1 MSAAALPPT
10 APTTLVIL
18 LGTSAWPNSP
28 GFQASEAFVHAAQG
42 FKDFALDPQGFGLP
56 AANLFDLFD
65 TQTSASDQLEMLGSF
80 LEQRAQTLKVANQAV
95 RDVLVYFVGHGG
107 FAGPSADFYLL
118 HRRANAS
125 SLRATGMAI
134 DALAEVLREKA
145 RQARRYLVLDCC
157 FAAAAF
163 RAFQGGPDQIAV
175 TKTMDAFQV
184 QARSNGFPGKGTV
197 LLCSSDQKSPSLLLP
212 DESCTM
218 FSHALLDVLRK
229 GDLHRPRQLSLRDIK
244 ELAEDRLVGLPEKN
258 APRPSLHSPDQSEGD
273 VADVPFFPNPLA
285 EEAEQT
291 RLAEEERHHLAQEER
306 IRIIEEQP
314 SPPAASPTPDP
325 IFPEPAAVPSSPPP
339 PILRWRKRQR
349 SPISAA
355 ALHRIISLCI
365 ILILIIV
372 GSLGTFLLY
381 VQSAAV
387 AHIVVSPQAHSVS
400 GVYTLTAGPNIRSVD
415 VNGRALPA
423 NTLTLHQTF
432 TKTGP
437 TTGRLLSCSANCP
450 RIVSSEDVHQLG
462 MQVNQEAVAQ
472 LTLTVNAQLA
482 QKNEIALGNPTFTV
496 LDGNNNPQVGAKSDT
511 VTVSLPEQV
520 SIEYASN
527 SDAQNIARQLLQ
539 DQMQQ
544 QFDQNYALV
553 TRLTQFSQPAAD
565 PLNNNGMATITIAVG
580 SVAKYQISSAQVV
593 SLKNQIKG
601 MKRENA
607 QAFLARQPG
616 LDAKSLN
623 ISLSFGDTLP
633 GNVRQIMITPVD
645 PVNMPSVQ
653 MPTVPATAAP
663 SG

>member
-1 MSAAALPPT
+1 
-10 APTTLVIL
+10 
-18 LGTSAWPNSP
+18 
-28 GFQASEAFVHAAQG
+28 
-42 FKDFALDPQGFGLP
+42 
-56 AANLFDLFD
+56 
-65 TQTSASDQLEMLGSF
+65 
-80 LEQRAQTLKVANQAV
+80 
-95 RDVLVYFVGHGG
+95 
-107 FAGPSADFYLL
+107 
-118 HRRANAS
+118 
-125 SLRATGMAI
+125 
-134 DALAEVLREKA
+134 
-145 RQARRYLVLDCC
+145 
-157 FAAAAF
+157 
-163 RAFQGGPDQIAV
+163 
-175 TKTMDAFQV
+175 
-184 QARSNGFPGKGTV
+184 
-197 LLCSSDQKSPSLLLP
+197 
-212 DESCTM
+212 
-218 FSHALLDVLRK
+218 
-229 GDLHRPRQLSLRDIK
+229 
-244 ELAEDRLVGLPEKN
+244 
-258 APRPSLHSPDQSEGD
+258 
-273 VADVPFFPNPLA
+273 
-285 EEAEQT
+285 
-291 RLAEEERHHLAQEER
+291 
-306 IRIIEEQP
+306 
-314 SPPAASPTPDP
+314 
-325 IFPEPAAVPSSPPP
+325 
-339 PILRWRKRQR
+339 
-349 SPISAA
+349 
-355 ALHRIISLCI
+355 
-365 ILILIIV
+365 
-372 GSLGTFLLY
+372 
-381 VQSAAV
+381 
-387 AHIVVSPQAHSVS
+387 
-400 GVYTLTAGPNIRSVD
+400 
-415 VNGRALPA
+415 
-423 NTLTLHQTF
+423 
-432 TKTGP
+432 
-437 TTGRLLSCSANCP
+437 
-450 RIVSSEDVHQLG
+450 